1 MGNEGVGGFL
11 ESIMGV
17 MVVITASSV
26 FLVMLSTGSVHF
38 IDDQIDRSEL
48 LDSLQTQ
55 ELWPKDDRV
64 LDMGSLQTTSV
75 DEILLPEGVHG
86 VLLTYRLMGAN
97 DTLLILGHQPPS
109 DRDVVA
115 QRSPALLMVAGH
127 SLSGVVEVQAW

>member
-11 ESIMGV
+11 ESILGV

-26 FLVMLSTGSVHF
+26 FLVMLSAGSVHL

-48 LDSLQTQ
+48 LDSLKMQ
-55 ELWPKDDRV
+55 ELWPKDDQV
-64 LDMGSLQTTSV
+64 LDMGYIQAKSA
-75 DEILLPEGVHG
+75 DEMLLPEGVHG

-127 SLSGVVEVQAW
+127 SLSGVVEVQTW

>member
-1 MGNEGVGGFL
+1 MGTEGVGGFL
-11 ESIMGV
+11 ESILGV

-26 FLVMLSTGSVHF
+26 FLVMLSAGSVNF
-38 IDDQIDRSEL
+38 LDDQIDRSEL
-48 LDSLQTQ
+48 LDSLQMQ
-55 ELWPKDDRV
+55 ELWPKDGRG
-64 LDMGSLQTTSV
+64 LDMGYIQAKSA
-75 DEILLPEGVHG
+75 DEMLLPDGVHG

-127 SLSGVVEVQAW
+127 SLSGVVEVQSW